1 MKVEEKFEEELE
13 NNEESNEKL
22 VQEEYEIPE
31 KANYEEE
38 LIKIIR
44 SDDPTPVKLD
54 KLDDYHEN
62 DIASALEYL
71 DSERKKEIIFY
82 FGSRQSI

>member
-22 VQEEYEIPE
+22 DQEEYEIPE

-38 LIKIIR
+38 LIKILQN
-44 SDDPTPVKLD
+44 K
-54 KLDDYHEN
+54 
-62 DIASALEYL
+62 
-71 DSERKKEIIFY
+71 
-82 FGSRQSI
+82 